1 MDERIQEMRLKLDKI
16 SWEPDQLEKN
26 KQAFDFI
33 VMYSDYLI
41 QQVAQIESMAHVIK
55 VKNKEMRELS
65 NFLKERNIPLKEL
78 SPLITVMNQ
87 VQELE
92 RDRAEWE
99 IESHTQNARNKRLEH
114 QFNELYRKHFIK
126 VDQLEKQNQ
135 RYKEVKGQLEA
146 IYDAEDMENPIIKNE
161 YIGGYL
167 QGLDRAIDL
176 LEYAQEGES

>member
-92 RDRAEWE
+92 KE
-99 IESHTQNARNKRLEH
+99 NKTLKAISQAKSEEMNGLLEH
-114 QFNELYRKHFIK
+114 FDTSWEEIF
-126 VDQLEKQNQ
+126 DE
-135 RYKEVKGQLEA
+135 
-146 IYDAEDMENPIIKNE
+146 
-161 YIGGYL
+161 
-167 QGLDRAIDL
+167 
-176 LEYAQEGES
+176 